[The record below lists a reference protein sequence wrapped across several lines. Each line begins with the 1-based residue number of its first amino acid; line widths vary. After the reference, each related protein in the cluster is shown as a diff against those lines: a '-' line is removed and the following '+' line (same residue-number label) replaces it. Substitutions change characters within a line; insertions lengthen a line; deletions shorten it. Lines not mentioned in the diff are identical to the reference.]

1 MERKCNCRG
10 CGRSFVEL
18 GKHLGKKPECA
29 AVYAVADIALPK
41 ISDRQRDAEKK
52 KTGEDIYAAE
62 LRAHVFEDVA
72 EWYFFRYFGATRMTA
87 IVSAMKRW
95 TAFALKETEPE
106 LQHLLGQ
113 ASGPVMELLAKR
125 LQFFDGL
132 ETEAQV
138 KSYARTRRPVL
149 KPMENQVGPG
159 ADDRAYGIDIAEW
172 ITELCRHDPEA
183 RKEIVEKSELWKSG
197 AKLKKPDV
205 LRSFDDASTFRESAF
220 AQPEPPAPEG
230 VLLPHPACLV
240 SLPISNL
247 VSRLVSRFAS
257 RFVCRDTNPPG
268 GSSAMRVA
276 PPLTCNNVMRVRGSN
291 PAGGL
296 SEQHLRHVCPRP
308 R

>member
-113 ASGPVMELLAKR
+113 ASGPVMNTPAS
-125 LQFFDGL
+125 
-132 ETEAQV
+132 
-138 KSYARTRRPVL
+138 KSRT
-149 KPMENQVGPG
+149 
-159 ADDRAYGIDIAEW
+159 W
-172 ITELCRHDPEA
+172 
-183 RKEIVEKSELWKSG
+183 
-197 AKLKKPDV
+197 
-205 LRSFDDASTFRESAF
+205 
-220 AQPEPPAPEG
+220 
-230 VLLPHPACLV
+230 
-240 SLPISNL
+240 
-247 VSRLVSRFAS
+247 
-257 RFVCRDTNPPG
+257 
-268 GSSAMRVA
+268 
-276 PPLTCNNVMRVRGSN
+276 
-291 PAGGL
+291 
-296 SEQHLRHVCPRP
+296 
-308 R
+308 